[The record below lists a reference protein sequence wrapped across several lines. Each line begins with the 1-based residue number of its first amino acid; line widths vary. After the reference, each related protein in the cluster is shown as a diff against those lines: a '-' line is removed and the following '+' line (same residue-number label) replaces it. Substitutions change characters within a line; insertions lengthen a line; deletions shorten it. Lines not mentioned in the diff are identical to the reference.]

1 MMPTTPSDAINEL
14 RTFLWGHNTPSS
26 VDEAMIILT
35 RLVEKSQNKPVE
47 SHLSY
52 LDRKSRR

>member
-1 MMPTTPSDAINEL
+1 MTPSDAINEL

>member
-1 MMPTTPSDAINEL
+1 MTPSDAINEL
-14 RTFLWGHNTPSS
+14 RTFLWGHNTSS
-26 VDEAMIILT
+26 RVDEAMIVLT

-52 LDRKSRR
+52 LDRKSKR